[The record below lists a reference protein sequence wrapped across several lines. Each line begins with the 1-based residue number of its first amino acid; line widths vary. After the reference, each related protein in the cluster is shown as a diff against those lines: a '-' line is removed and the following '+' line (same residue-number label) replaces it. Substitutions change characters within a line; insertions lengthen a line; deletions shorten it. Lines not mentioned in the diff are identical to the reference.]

1 MKRFK
6 LHIKREA
13 KEATEWSPEVKADE
27 KDIVNIAPSCAE
39 AVALTCKQY
48 PDYLAVSWEE
58 VLPEIQ
64 ENAERHVKL
73 DQSSFRSE
81 AEWKSAQMDMDEMS
95 FDEGMALV
103 EKRKWKVVRDVVSKL
118 QQH

>member
-1 MKRFK
+1 MKKFK

-13 KEATEWSPEVKADE
+13 KEVTEWSPEVKADE

-58 VLPEIQ
+58 VLPENL

-73 DQSSFRSE
+73 DLASFKSE
-81 AEWKSAQMDMDEMS
+81 VEWKSAQMDMDEMS
-95 FDEGMALV
+95 YDEGLAIA
-103 EKRKWKVVRDVVSKL
+103 EKRNWKVVRDIVSKL
-118 QQH
+118 QWC